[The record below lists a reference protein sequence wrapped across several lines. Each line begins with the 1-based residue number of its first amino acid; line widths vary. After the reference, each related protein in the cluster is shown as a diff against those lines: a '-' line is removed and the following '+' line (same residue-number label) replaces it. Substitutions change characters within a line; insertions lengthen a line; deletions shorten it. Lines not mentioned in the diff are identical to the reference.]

1 MMIQNQQLKQVKII
15 NPTIGTEAEKIT
27 RIAAY
32 CRVSTDS
39 DDQLNSFFAQVSY
52 YNELIWSQE
61 NAELVDIC
69 R

>member
-39 DDQLNSFFAQVSY
+39 DEQLNSFFAQVSY
-52 YNELIWSQE
+52 YNELIRSQE